1 MNLAYVETLFK
12 QPFGDYER
20 LLKRLKSKMISEREV
35 KNILEAFNGD
45 RNKFLELEYHLK
57 TEIAF
62 TKVKKHQLVEA
73 KVKEGKIA
81 LGSEKVNT
89 DVRV

>member
-1 MNLAYVETLFK
+1 METLFK
-12 QPFGDYER
+12 QPFADYER

-35 KNILEAFNGD
+35 KNILEAYNGD
-45 RNKFLELEYHLK
+45 NKKIAALENHFK

-62 TKVKKHQLVEA
+62 TKVKKHELVEA